1 MERAKLY
8 IFSDGAKFFGKSP
21 KEIFEK
27 IYKENIWEGTESVS
41 GIGANKIQTE
51 KIIDEI
57 PNVIKELQVKTIF
70 DIPCGDFNWFKNIDL
85 SSKIYLG
92 GDIVKKIITQNNQN
106 YKRNNVNFIEFNLL
120 KDIQKSMDLVFCRDC
135 LVHFSINDIKRAL
148 INIKESNSKYLM
160 TTTFPNEKI
169 NTDIITGGWRP
180 INLQKAPFYFK
191 KPLQMINE
199 NCSEMDGAFKD
210 KSLGVW
216 EIKDLII

>member
-1 MERAKLY
+1 MVSQLNSMLLVAINTICIYNLLLGSYYLPNIESLMWTKKRTVERAKLY

-106 YKRNNVNFIEFNLL
+106 YKRNNINFIEFNLIE
-120 KDIQKSMDLVFCRDC
+120 DVQKPMDLVFCRDC

-160 TTTFPNEKI
+160 TTTFPN
-169 NTDIITGGWRP
+169 
-180 INLQKAPFYFK
+180 
-191 KPLQMINE
+191 
-199 NCSEMDGAFKD
+199 D
-210 KSLGVW
+210 KWKL
-216 EIKDLII
+216 